1 MKNFDVQGI
10 DLNVPQGKALAFIA
24 DPAQLPRW
32 TNAFASVT
40 PGRAVMRTPS
50 GEVMIDLKV
59 EASLEHGTVDW
70 RMTFQDRS
78 VATAFSRV
86 VEIDRDRCIFSFV
99 LTPPPVP
106 LPSGTTR
113 GGAGS
118 SVADACGGTQK
129 AQGDPRTSWMRARA
143 RSGTRVFSSKSL
155 GLRRETAMPWSPWFA
170 PCGRTCT
177 V

>member
-40 PGRAVMRTPS
+40 PGRALMRTPS

-70 RMTFQDRS
+70 RMTFPDRS

-106 LPSGTTR
+106 LEQLE
-113 GGAGS
+113 GALE
-118 SVADACGGTQK
+118 
-129 AQGDPRTSWMRARA
+129 AQWRTLAEE
-143 RSGTRVFSSKSL
+143 
-155 GLRRETAMPWSPWFA
+155 LRKLKEILEHH
-170 PCGRTCT
+170 G
-177 V
+177 